1 MTRLDRTFER
11 LFGPAPVH
19 DSVVDAMIVVTVGG
33 YVAGVL
39 AAHYGATVEPSS
51 PVEFVPVL
59 LVPILMVP
67 FGVLAFR
74 RVAHPRVMLD
84 DWLEERTDWI
94 DDEDP

>member
-1 MTRLDRTFER
+1 MTRLQRAVER
-11 LFGPAPVH
+11 LVGPAPVH
-19 DSVVDAMIVVTVGG
+19 ESVVDAMIVVTAGG

-51 PVEFVPVL
+51 PVEFLPVL
-59 LVPILMVP
+59 LVPILIVP

-84 DWLEERTDWI
+84 DWLEERTDWL
-94 DDEDP
+94 DDEAP